1 MMAIDADRGG
11 VMSRSLIATSV
22 LLLAAA
28 CARGKRKDVGVA
40 ETSQQAVAPDT
51 TAMNTAPAPPPD
63 AVDTAAAQPSAPAAN
78 PQAPPKPAPKPKPTL
93 PEVPAGAPSPDQLS
107 ATMSKM
113 SIFVYPAK
121 GQSKELE
128 TREEQICYVWAVN
141 QTGIDP
147 TKIAVNADSAAQ
159 AGKDA
164 AASQEGAAA
173 LKGAGKGA
181 AAGAVVG
188 AIAGDAGTGAA
199 IGAVAGGARGHH
211 QKKQAQKQ
219 GAQQGTE
226 QANAQAAQQTDTFKK
241 GMSSCLEGKGYTVK

>member
-1 MMAIDADRGG
+1 
-11 VMSRSLIATSV
+11 MSRFLLTTSA
-22 LLLAAA
+22 LLLAVG
-28 CARGKRKDVGVA
+28 CGRGERKDVGLA
-40 ETSQQAVAPDT
+40 ETSKQTVTPDSAT
-51 TAMNTAPAPPPD
+51 MNPAPAPPPV
-63 AVDTAAAQPSAPAAN
+63 AVDTAATQPSQPK
-78 PQAPPKPAPKPKPTL
+78 PTTPPKPAAKPKPTL

-107 ATMSKM
+107 ASMSKM

-147 TKIAVNADSAAQ
+147 TKITVSADSAAQ

-164 AASQEGAAA
+164 AASDAGAAA
-173 LKGAGKGA
+173 LKGGARGA
-181 AAGAVVG
+181 AGGAVIG

-219 GAQQGTE
+219 GAQQGVE

>member
-1 MMAIDADRGG
+1 MMAIDADPGG
-11 VMSRSLIATSV
+11 VMSRSLIATSI

-28 CARGKRKDVGVA
+28 CARGERKDVGVA

-51 TAMNTAPAPPPD
+51 TAMNAAPAPPP
-63 AVDTAAAQPSAPAAN
+63 AVDTAATQPSAPAPN

-93 PEVPAGAPSPDQLS
+93 PEVPAGAPTPDQLS

-113 SIFVYPAK
+113 SLFVYPAK

-128 TREEQICYVWAVN
+128 TREEQICYMWAKD

-147 TKIAVNADSAAQ
+147 TKISVNADSAGQ
-159 AGKDA
+159 AGKDS
-164 AASQEGAAA
+164 AASAAQGATV
-173 LKGAGKGA
+173 KGA
-181 AAGAVVG
+181 ARGAAGGAVIG

-199 IGAVAGGARGHH
+199 IGAAAGGARGHRS
-211 QKKQAQKQ
+211 KKQAETQ
-219 GAQQGTE
+219 GAQQATN
-226 QANAQAAQQTDTFKK
+226 QATAAAAQQTDTFKK

>member
-1 MMAIDADRGG
+1 
-11 VMSRSLIATSV
+11 MSRFLMSV
-22 LLLAAA
+22 SALVLAVA
-28 CARGKRKDVGVA
+28 CGRGERKDVGLA
-40 ETSQQAVAPDT
+40 ETSKQTVTPDT
-51 TAMNTAPAPPPD
+51 AAMNPAPAPPP
-63 AVDTAAAQPSAPAAN
+63 APVDTAATQPSQPK
-78 PQAPPKPAPKPKPTL
+78 PTTPPKPAAKPKPTL

-128 TREEQICYVWAVN
+128 TREEQICYMWAKD

-159 AGKDA
+159 AGKEA
-164 AASQEGAAA
+164 VASQEGAAA
-173 LKGAGKGA
+173 LKGGARGA
-181 AAGAVVG
+181 AGGAVIG

-199 IGAVAGGARGHH
+199 IGAAAGAAHGHR
-211 QKKQAQKQ
+211 QKKQAEKQ
-219 GAQQGTE
+219 GAQQGVE